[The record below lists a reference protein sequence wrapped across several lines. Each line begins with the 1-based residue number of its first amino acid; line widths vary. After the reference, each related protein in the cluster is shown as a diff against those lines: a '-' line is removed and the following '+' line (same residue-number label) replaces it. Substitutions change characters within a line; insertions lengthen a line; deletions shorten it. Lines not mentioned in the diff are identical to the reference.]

1 MSSTLIALTLK
12 VVACELVQV
21 QLHQI
26 LNEVGHL
33 LLVILKLLAIYDV
46 LVFKVLQEIPQVL
59 DSFLI
64 LSLTVHFIWLQNH
77 FRFILLYVFREEA
90 NNLFFGI
97 MMLQR

>member
-12 VVACELVQV
+12 VVACELVQI

-46 LVFKVLQEIPQVL
+46 LVLKVLQEIPQVL
-59 DSFLI
+59 DSLLI
-64 LSLTVHFIWLQNH
+64 LSSTAHFIWLQNH
-77 FRFILLYVFREEA
+77 FRFILLNVFREEA